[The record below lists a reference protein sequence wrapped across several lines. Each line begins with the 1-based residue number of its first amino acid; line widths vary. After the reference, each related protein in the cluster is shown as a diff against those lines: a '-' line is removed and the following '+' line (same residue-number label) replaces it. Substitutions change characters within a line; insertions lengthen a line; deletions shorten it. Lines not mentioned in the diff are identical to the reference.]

1 MLYLENGNKN
11 VWVYGKVLNL
21 RNYVDRSL
29 YSLEI
34 MLHEGKQ
41 PYGELKML
49 LQVNKR

>member
-1 MLYLENGNKN
+1 MLHLEIGNKN
-11 VWVYGKVLNL
+11 VWAYEKVLNL
-21 RNYVDRSL
+21 GNYVDRSL

-49 LQVNKR
+49 LQANKR